1 MSAAMQPTY
10 LEPLYV
16 IPPHQAPIA
25 YWRRRLVVGALALVV
40 LLLASAGLRSAAG
53 ALGIVPASGSERAPA
68 SNVSPA
74 RTYVVQPG
82 DTVWKIARRLQP
94 QGEVRPLVDRI
105 VKANGGASVQIGDR
119 LEVPVP

>member
-1 MSAAMQPTY
+1 MAVAMQPTY

-16 IPPHQAPIA
+16 IPPPRAPIS
-25 YWRRRLVVGALALVV
+25 YGRRRLVVGTLALVV
-40 LLLASAGLRSAAG
+40 ALLALAGVRSAAG

-68 SNVSPA
+68 ST

-82 DTVWKIARRLQP
+82 DTVWKIARRIQP
-94 QGEVRPLVDRI
+94 VGEVRPLVDRI

-119 LEVPVP
+119 LELPVP

>member
-1 MSAAMQPTY
+1 MQPTY

-16 IPPHQAPIA
+16 IPPHQAPVA
-25 YWRRRLVVGALALVV
+25 FWRRRLMAGALALVV
-40 LLLASAGLRSAAG
+40 LLLALAGVRSAAG

-68 SNVSPA
+68 STA
-74 RTYVVQPG
+74 TYVVQPG
-82 DTVWKIARRLQP
+82 DTVWKIARRIQP

-105 VKANGGASVQIGDR
+105 VKANGGAAVQIGDR